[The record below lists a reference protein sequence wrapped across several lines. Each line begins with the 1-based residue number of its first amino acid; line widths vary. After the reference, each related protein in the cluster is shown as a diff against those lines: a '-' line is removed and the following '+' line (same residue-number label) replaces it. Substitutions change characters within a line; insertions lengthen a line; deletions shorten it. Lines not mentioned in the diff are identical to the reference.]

1 VDLIHKNGYPVE
13 THGVQTSDGYILG
26 LHRIPRPGAQP
37 IVLVHGLMSS
47 SAVWVEMGP
56 SDGLAYILYRKGYDV
71 WMLNTR
77 GNIYSREHSRGRL
90 SDKEYWD
97 FSFHEIGIYDIPAAI
112 DYILFATDKPKV
124 QYIGHSQGCTAFF
137 VMGSEK
143 PEYMSKVTL
152 MQALSPTVYNEGN
165 RSPVLK
171 HLGLLKGGF
180 SMLLNLFG
188 GYSISRTTQLIKQ
201 FHKYIC
207 TATKITS
214 KICSIFDY
222 VVCGFNWKSFNETLS
237 PIVEGH
243 SSQGT
248 AAKQLVHYGQLQ
260 GTINF
265 QRYDYGFLINRMR
278 YQNRYPPQYNLSAV
292 NCKVALHHG
301 DGDWLGSASDV
312 QRLQQSLP
320 NVIQSRK
327 VPFDAFAHF
336 DFTLAMNV
344 RPLVYDSV
352 VNTCSNQ

>member
-1 VDLIHKNGYPVE
+1 
-13 THGVQTSDGYILG
+13 
-26 LHRIPRPGAQP
+26 
-37 IVLVHGLMSS
+37 MSS

-180 SMLLNLFG
+180 SVSPYPSAFKNEISLNWYFV
-188 GYSISRTTQLIKQ
+188 SDAIE
-201 FHKYIC
+201 
-207 TATKITS
+207 
-214 KICSIFDY
+214 
-222 VVCGFNWKSFNETLS
+222 SF
-237 PIVEGH
+237 
-243 SSQGT
+243 
-248 AAKQLVHYGQLQ
+248 
-260 GTINF
+260 
-265 QRYDYGFLINRMR
+265 R
-278 YQNRYPPQYNLSAV
+278 
-292 NCKVALHHG
+292 
-301 DGDWLGSASDV
+301 WL
-312 QRLQQSLP
+312 
-320 NVIQSRK
+320 
-327 VPFDAFAHF
+327 F
-336 DFTLAMNV
+336 DFSHNSAHQTIPQIHLHCNE
-344 RPLVYDSV
+344 D
-352 VNTCSNQ
+352 NQ